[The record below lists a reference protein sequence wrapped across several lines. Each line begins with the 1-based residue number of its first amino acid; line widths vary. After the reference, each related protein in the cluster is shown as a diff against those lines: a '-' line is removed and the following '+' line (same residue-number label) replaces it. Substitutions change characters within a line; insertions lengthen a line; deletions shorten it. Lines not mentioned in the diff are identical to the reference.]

1 LNNYDETIY
10 FEPDKHCKPNSG
22 VRCNTAKQQL
32 DRQSLTQLA
41 LAMS

>member
-10 FEPDKHCKPNSG
+10 FEPDKHSKPNSG
-22 VRCNTAKQQL
+22 ARCNRAEYQL

-41 LAMS
+41 MS